1 MKLYNSASTRMHNP
15 VPVIIFMTR
24 LVFTCFTLGAC
35 TSGGVLASGSPGL
48 SLPRSIELAVNQDAW
63 LAANTATQ
71 KGLEAQSQAVDRL
84 PNPRLSVTS
93 MNLPTDT
100 LRFNQEN
107 FTQLSLG
114 ISQVF
119 PRGDSRALRSQQL
132 TQRGQALPLQRLD
145 RIRLISS
152 TVTQLWLDIYE
163 IDQSVLLINNNQ
175 ALFEQ
180 LVDIS
185 RANYASTFGRT
196 RQQDIIGAQ
205 LELTR
210 LRERLSRLQQER
222 AVVAAR
228 LAGWVYPDQS
238 LHALQS
244 QVITLNLVDETLAL
258 TTAQSQL
265 VQKVTNLTDDAIAE
279 MLFKHPMIA
288 SLDQSV
294 VVLETAEALSRQQY
308 APEWGVSAAYS
319 YRDASPTG
327 QQRSDFIS
335 FGVSLEL
342 PLLQRHQTD
351 AAVAASGFEVDTM
364 RAKRLLKLRQM
375 RAALGAELA
384 QLSGLASR
392 LTLYEQDLLPQ
403 MRSYAEATLSAY
415 SHDESDF
422 AEVVRARINL
432 LDARIEVLGLQAQQ
446 QTTYARLSYFLSIDA
461 SSATSFNR
469 TNASDKHS
477 ANSNANAEKMEHQHD
492 RY

>member
-1 MKLYNSASTRMHNP
+1 MKLHRSTSTTTYNPPHD
-15 VPVIIFMTR
+15 VIR
-24 LVFTCFTLGAC
+24 AL
-35 TSGGVLASGSPGL
+35 GVLLACLTAGVNMSGSAWASDPPGL
-48 SLPRSIELAVNQDAW
+48 TLARTLELAVEQDAW
-63 LAANTATQ
+63 LTANQATQ
-71 KGLEAQSQAVDRL
+71 NGLEAQSQAVDRL
-84 PNPRLSVTS
+84 PNPRLSMNT

-100 LRFNQEN
+100 LRFDQEN

-114 ISQVF
+114 ISQMF
-119 PRGDSRALRSQQL
+119 PRGNSRALRSQQL
-132 TQRGQALPLQRLD
+132 TQRGDALPLQRQD
-145 RIRLISS
+145 RIKHINT

-163 IDQSVLLINNNQ
+163 VDQSILLIDNNQ

-222 AVVAAR
+222 AAVAAR
-228 LAGWVYPDQS
+228 LAGWIYPDRS
-238 LHALQS
+238 MLAMRS
-244 QVITLNLVDETLAL
+244 QIITLNHVDETLAL
-258 TTAQSQL
+258 TAE
-265 VQKVTNLTDDAIAE
+265 QKKLIARVTNLTDDAMAS
-279 MLFKHPMIA
+279 MLFTHPMIA
-288 SLDQSV
+288 SLDQSIV
-294 VVLETAEALSRQQY
+294 ALETAEELTRQQY

-319 YRDASPTG
+319 YRDNSPTG

-351 AAVAASGFEVDTM
+351 AAVAASGFEIDAM
-364 RAKRLLKLRQM
+364 RAERLLKLRQM
-375 RAALGAELA
+375 RAALGTELA
-384 QLSGLASR
+384 QLSGLISR
-392 LTLYEQDLLPQ
+392 LALYEQDLLPQ

-432 LDARIEVLGLQAQQ
+432 LDARIEVLGLQTKQ
-446 QTTYARLSYFLSIDA
+446 QTTFARLNYYLSTD
-461 SSATSFNR
+461 TLLDTPT
-469 TNASDKHS
+469 TNANVKTT
-477 ANSNANAEKMEHQHD
+477 EHQHD
-492 RY
+492 SH

>member
-1 MKLYNSASTRMHNP
+1 MYNP
-15 VPVIIFMTR
+15 PQIIVPLIRLLLACFM
-24 LVFTCFTLGAC
+24 FGAC
-35 TSGGVLASGSPGL
+35 MSDSVWASDSPGL
-48 SLPRSIELAVNQDAW
+48 TLTRTLELAIKHDAW
-63 LAANTATQ
+63 LTSSTATQ
-71 KGLEAQSQAVDRL
+71 RGLQAQSQAVDRL
-84 PNPRLSVTS
+84 PNPRLSLHS

-100 LRFNQEN
+100 LSFNQEN

-114 ISQVF
+114 ISQMF
-119 PRGDSRALRSQQL
+119 PRGNSRALRSQQL
-132 TQRGQALPLQRLD
+132 TQQGQALPLQRLD
-145 RIRLISS
+145 RIKQISA

-163 IDQSVLLINNNQ
+163 IDQSVLLIHRNQ

-210 LRERLSRLQQER
+210 LRERLSRLRQER

-238 LHALQS
+238 MHAMHA

-258 TTAQSQL
+258 THAQNL
-265 VQKVTNLTDDAIAE
+265 LIDKVTNLSDAAMAE
-279 MLFKHPMIA
+279 MLFRHPMIA
-288 SLDQSV
+288 SVDQSI
-294 VVLETAEALSRQQY
+294 VVLETAEALSKQQY

-319 YRDASPTG
+319 YRDDSPTG
-327 QQRSDFIS
+327 QPRSDFIS

-351 AAVAASGFEVDTM
+351 AAVAASGFEVDAM
-364 RAKRLLKLRQM
+364 RAERLLKLRQM
-375 RAALGAELA
+375 RAALSTELA
-384 QLSGLASR
+384 QLSGLKTR
-392 LTLYEQDLLPQ
+392 LALYEQDLLPQ

-432 LDARIEVLGLQAQQ
+432 LDAKIEVLGLQTRQ
-446 QTTYARLSYFLSIDA
+446 QTTFAKLSYFLPTETQLAMPA
-461 SSATSFNR
+461 SLALDIPADSDPADSDPADSD
-469 TNASDKHS
+469 NAK
-477 ANSNANAEKMEHQHD
+477 EMEHQHD
-492 RY
+492 RH

>member
-1 MKLYNSASTRMHNP
+1 MKLHNSASTTMYNRFYIVAPMAG
-15 VPVIIFMTR
+15 
-24 LVFTCFTLGAC
+24 LLLACFTLNAC
-35 TSGGVLASGSPGL
+35 LSGSAWAATPSGL
-48 SLPRSIELAVNQDAW
+48 TLAHTLELATTQDAW
-63 LAANTATQ
+63 LTANTATQ
-71 KGLEAQSQAVDRL
+71 NGLQAQSQAVDRL
-84 PNPRLSVTS
+84 PNPRLSMRS

-100 LRFNQEN
+100 LRFNQEP

-114 ISQVF
+114 ISQMF

-145 RIRLISS
+145 RIKQISA
-152 TVTQLWLDIYE
+152 TVTQLWLDIYK
-163 IDQSVLLINNNQ
+163 IDQSVLLIDSNQ

-228 LAGWVYPDQS
+228 LAGWIYPDQS
-238 LHALQS
+238 MHT
-244 QVITLNLVDETLAL
+244 QVITLSLHEETLAL
-258 TTAQSQL
+258 SHAQNQL
-265 VQKVTNLTDDAIAE
+265 IVKITDLTDDAMAE

-288 SLDQSV
+288 NLDQSI

-308 APEWGVSAAYS
+308 EPEWGVSAAYS
-319 YRDASPTG
+319 YRDDSPDG
-327 QQRSDFIS
+327 QQRTDFVS

-351 AAVAASGFEVDTM
+351 AAVAASGFEVDAM
-364 RAKRLLKLRQM
+364 RAQRLLKLRQM
-375 RAALGAELA
+375 RAALGTELA
-384 QLSGLASR
+384 QLSGLKSR
-392 LTLYEQDLLPQ
+392 LALYEHDLLPQ

-432 LDARIEVLGLQAQQ
+432 LDARIEVLGLQTRQ
-446 QTTYARLSYFLSIDA
+446 QTTLARLRYFLPADTLA
-461 SSATSFNR
+461 TMSAAVNPKKPET
-469 TNASDKHS
+469 
-477 ANSNANAEKMEHQHD
+477 ANDDDSKNTVKMEHQHD
-492 RY
+492 RH